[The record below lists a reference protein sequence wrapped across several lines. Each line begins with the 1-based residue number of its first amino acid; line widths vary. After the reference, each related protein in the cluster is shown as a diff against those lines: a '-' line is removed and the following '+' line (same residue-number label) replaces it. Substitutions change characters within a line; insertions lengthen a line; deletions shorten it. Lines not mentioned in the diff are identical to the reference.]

1 MGEYL
6 PLLGLAAVYGVLS
19 FAMQRVINR
28 LPLFCSLFW
37 PFIASWGI
45 LWTVCGYAIVAQY
58 AWPQSSLWGH
68 VARIAVIFAAA
79 LPGMWV
85 AYRNQI
91 NVLNRIFVEKN
102 ITKET
107 TGVTIYFHELYHE
120 LINKGQHNRG
130 NSDPY
135 SCFRDHLT
143 ATAKC
148 SNRYRQRSRV

>member
-1 MGEYL
+1 MLGEYL
-6 PLLGLAAVYGVLS
+6 PLLGLAVGYGLLS

-45 LWTVCGYAIVAQY
+45 CWTVVGYAIVAQY
-58 AWPQSSLWGH
+58 AWQQSSLWGH
-68 VARIAVIFAAA
+68 VARLAVLFVAA

-91 NVLNRIFVEKN
+91 RVLNRIFVEKN

-107 TGVTIYFHELYHE
+107 TGVTIYFHELYYE
-120 LINKGQHNRG
+120 LVNKAKSGG
-130 NSDPY
+130 NDSF
-135 SCFRDHLT
+135 SCFRNHLAVT
-143 ATAKC
+143 KKH
-148 SNRYRQRSRV
+148 SNRYRRRHRV